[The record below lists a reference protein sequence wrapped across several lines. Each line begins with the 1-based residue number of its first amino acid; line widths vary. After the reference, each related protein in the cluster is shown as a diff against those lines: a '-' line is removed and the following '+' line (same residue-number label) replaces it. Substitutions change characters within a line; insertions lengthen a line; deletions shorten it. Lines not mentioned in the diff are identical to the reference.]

1 MKRLTYDFELG
12 GEHCWQVEGADN
24 LVCRE
29 ICERQENDN
38 GCKTCPIARAFD
50 RLAAIEN
57 ILGDEYDLDRLRELV
72 EADRP
77 ETCPI
82 QPVCNFMGQAPC
94 LMDLTEEVRN
104 EQTLD

>member
-1 MKRLTYDFELG
+1 MKRLTEKRDGQNVIPLRQNGEIKWAICSAGLG
-12 GEHCWQVEGADN
+12 DAPTEYLYGDHA
-24 LVCRE
+24 
-29 ICERQENDN
+29 
-38 GCKTCPIARAFD
+38 D
-50 RLAAIEN
+50 RLAAIED
-57 ILGDEYDLDRLRELV
+57 ILRDEYELDRLRELV